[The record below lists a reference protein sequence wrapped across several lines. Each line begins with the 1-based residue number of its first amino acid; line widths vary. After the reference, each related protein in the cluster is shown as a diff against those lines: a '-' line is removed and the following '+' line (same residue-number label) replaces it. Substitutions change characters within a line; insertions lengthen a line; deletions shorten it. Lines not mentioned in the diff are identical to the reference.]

1 VGGGE
6 DSSEL
11 EGDNSCLMTVG
22 LGFEGVAEGCAGAL
36 AALAIAVPNF
46 AEVLDAIEVLRW

>member
-1 VGGGE
+1 
-6 DSSEL
+6 
-11 EGDNSCLMTVG
+11 MTVG